1 MQGGSESPEGAAL
14 LEAVRRGD
22 PAAVQECLRQVA
34 QQQAVDGKTGRAPLH
49 VAAAAGHADV
59 LRVLVEADSS
69 PVDPRDREGNTP
81 LLTAVFKGHEECVK
95 VLLDSG
101 ADPNIFNRNETT
113 PLWRAIQKD
122 HWSICQL
129 LIDRGARISR
139 LYENGWVMLAHRL
152 VTAGPVQK
160 GHWSICQLLI
170 DRGARIG
177 RLYENGWVMLAHRLV
192 TAGHQERL
200 PALFPHVDTGQAG
213 DKHGLLTA
221 AQCGRQQDVETLLG
235 QGVDVNWQASDGC
248 TALHLAAQY
257 NQLACLQV
265 LLQGGADAN
274 RTTGGEQLL
283 QGGANANRTTA
294 GGQLQG
300 GADAYRTTAGGQLP
314 LHLATEAGHDRCVE
328 LLCPATS
335 KDAVNKCPESP
346 FHSAVAGR
354 HAGCIKLLAE
364 AGFNPNTLPVDGRG
378 KRGNSALHG
387 AVIRKDKDCI
397 EELLKSGADPNLD
410 HPSVLCE
417 AIKQRDLELMRLLI
431 QHGADVN
438 YWYTPHKSVVQSTL
452 LFILQ
457 QPNQVRG
464 LADPQFSRWSRQD
477 MLKLLLDTGLRPD
490 GCFRCDCNESTAI
503 IPQHKPGKRRMY
515 FCEHA
520 RVLRVK
526 IAPVVRLLLEYCREV
541 TLCTRLTLVLEDMCE
556 WDRIITMIGRMRSLP
571 HLCRLSVRRAVGS
584 RRLARE
590 NWADSLPV
598 PQKVQDFIQFKSRI
612 RGIGLSRAEQPM

>member
-1 MQGGSESPEGAAL
+1 MQGESESPEGAVL
-14 LEAVRRGD
+14 LEAVRSGNL
-22 PAAVQECLRQVA
+22 AAVQECLRQVA
-34 QQQAVDGKTGRAPLH
+34 QQQAVDGKTGRVPLH

-59 LRVLVEADSS
+59 LRLLVEADSS
-69 PVDPRDREGNTP
+69 PVDPRDREGDTP
-81 LLTAVFKGHEECVK
+81 LLTAVCKGHEECVK
-95 VLLDSG
+95 ILLDSG
-101 ADPNIFNRNETT
+101 ADPNVFNRNENT
-113 PLWRAIQKD
+113 PLWKAI
-122 HWSICQL
+122 
-129 LIDRGARISR
+129 
-139 LYENGWVMLAHRL
+139 
-152 VTAGPVQK
+152 QK
-160 GHWSICQLLI
+160 GHWRISELLI

-177 RLYENGWVMLAHRLV
+177 RLYENGWIMLAHRLV

-200 PALFPHVDTGQAG
+200 SALFPHVDTAQVG
-213 DKHGLLTA
+213 DEHGLLTA
-221 AQCGRQQDVETLLG
+221 AQCGRQQDIETLLG

-257 NQLACLQV
+257 DQLACLQV

-274 RTTGGEQLL
+274 RTT
-283 QGGANANRTTA
+283 A

-300 GADAYRTTAGGQLP
+300 GADANRTTAGGQLP
-314 LHLATEAGHDRCVE
+314 LHLAAEAGHDRCVD

-335 KDAVNKCPESP
+335 KEAVNKCPESP

-354 HAGCIKLLAE
+354 HVGCIKLLAT
-364 AGFNPNTLPVDGRG
+364 AGFNPDTLPMDGKG
-378 KRGNSALHG
+378 KTGNSALHG
-387 AVIRKDKDCI
+387 AVIRKDRDCV
-397 EELLKSGADPNLD
+397 EELLQSGADPNLD

-464 LADPQFSRWSRQD
+464 LADPQSSRWSRQD
-477 MLKLLLDTGLRPD
+477 MLKLLLDTGLWPD
-490 GCFRCDCNESTAI
+490 GCFRCDCDESTAI
-503 IPQHKPGKRRMY
+503 IPQHKPGKRKMY

-598 PQKVQDFIQFKSRI
+598 PQKVQDFLQFRSRI